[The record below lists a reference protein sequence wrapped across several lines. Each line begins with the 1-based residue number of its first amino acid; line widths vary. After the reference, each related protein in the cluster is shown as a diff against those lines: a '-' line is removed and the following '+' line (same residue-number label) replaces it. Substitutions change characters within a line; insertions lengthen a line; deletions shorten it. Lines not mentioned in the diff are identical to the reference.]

1 MTELFSRDIRT
12 TDRRSS
18 KGNQLKFLR
27 DGIWYKVD
35 YLGYEGLAEY
45 AVSRLLHYSDLKETE
60 IVDYEPEQVTYNG
73 QVFNACKSRDF
84 SEGWQMITLERLFIQ
99 IYGRGFNQA
108 VYAIGD
114 HAERLKT
121 MVELV
126 ERATGLYSFGS
137 YMAKLLTVDTLFLNE
152 DRHAHNLAVL
162 TKNMN
167 EFRLCPIFD
176 NGAAL
181 LSDTALEYPMGRD
194 PLEMI
199 PRVRPKTFCEDFDEQ
214 VDIAESLY
222 GDQIHFSFTYND
234 VREILDRAAQY
245 SSEARQRVLE
255 IIMSRKNKYGYLFKN

>member
-1 MTELFSRDIRT
+1 
-12 TDRRSS
+12 
-18 KGNQLKFLR
+18 
-27 DGIWYKVD
+27 
-35 YLGYEGLAEY
+35 
-45 AVSRLLHYSDLKETE
+45 
-60 IVDYEPEQVTYNG
+60 
-73 QVFNACKSRDF
+73 
-84 SEGWQMITLERLFIQ
+84 
-99 IYGRGFNQA
+99 
-108 VYAIGD
+108 
-114 HAERLKT
+114 
-121 MVELV
+121 
-126 ERATGLYSFGS
+126 
-137 YMAKLLTVDTLFLNE
+137 MAKLLTVDTLFLNE

-255 IIMSRKNKYGYLFKN
+255 IIMSRKNRYGYLFKN